1 MEHAHHIDP
10 LETPLL
16 ALLAATESLF
26 AALAGTQSP
35 EEWEA
40 FLDRRRLAF
49 AELERVSSAERGA
62 RPPVTAAARACLDR
76 IAELDRAM
84 LDAGREGLV
93 RLQQERLALGSRRRA
108 VLAHGVRERE
118 VARAVAVK
126 A

>member
-1 MEHAHHIDP
+1 MERADHIDP

-16 ALLAATESLF
+16 ALLAATEALF
-26 AALAGTQSP
+26 QALAGPQSP
-35 EEWEA
+35 EAWNACLE
-40 FLDRRRLAF
+40 RRNLAF
-49 AELERVSSAERGA
+49 AELERAASGERGA

-76 IAELDRAM
+76 IAELDAAM
-84 LDAGREGLV
+84 LVAGRDGLA
-93 RLQQERLALGSRRRA
+93 RLQQERLALGGRRRA